1 MDDES
6 GVIGIPKE
14 TVVPMDDCDHQ
25 NICRFGNPTTGG
37 YRKVSF
43 HLEKLANG

>member
-1 MDDES
+1 VDDVS
-6 GVIGIPKE
+6 GVMDIPKE

-25 NICRFGNPTTGG
+25 NICRFGDPTTGG